1 MSALIEARDPVVP
14 LKSACAALG
23 FARATL
29 YRHRRAPVTRLAHA
43 PRYSPRRLS
52 EAQRREVLA
61 VLHEERFIDQPPAE
75 VYAKLLDEGRYL
87 CSVRTMHRLLAEA
100 GESGE
105 RRAVR
110 PKTHHPVPR
119 LEASAPNQVWT
130 WDITKLATLSR
141 GVFLNLY
148 VVLDLYS
155 RFVVAWMVAGRENSA
170 LAKQLL
176 AEAIHRHGVE
186 PGSLRVHQDRG
197 APMTARGFLDLLA
210 DLKVEPS
217 HSRPRVSNDNAF
229 SESQFKTLK
238 YQPDF
243 PGRFRDV
250 EHGRAWCSEFFDWY
264 NHHHQHA
271 GLALFTPAD
280 VFCGRVEALLAT
292 RQAALDTAYAAHPE
306 RFVRGRPVAARP
318 PKVVAINPML
328 PEQDLPAPAASLLPA
343 EQANTLSQ
351 CEMAAMAT

>member
-1 MSALIEARDPVVP
+1 M
-14 LKSACAALG
+14 
-23 FARATL
+23 
-29 YRHRRAPVTRLAHA
+29 
-43 PRYSPRRLS
+43 
-52 EAQRREVLA
+52 
-61 VLHEERFIDQPPAE
+61 LHEERFIDQPPAE

-87 CSVRTMHRLLAEA
+87 CSVRTMHRLLAESA
-100 GESGE
+100 ESGE

-155 RFVVAWMVAGRENSA
+155 RFVVAWLAARENSA

-176 AEAIHRHGVE
+176 AEAIHRHGIE
-186 PGSLRVHQDRG
+186 PRSLRVHQDRG

-210 DLKVEPS
+210 ELKVEPS
-217 HSRPRVSNDNAF
+217 HSRPRVSNDNPF

-243 PGRFRDV
+243 PGRFRGL
-250 EHGRAWCSEFFDWY
+250 EQGRAWCTEFFDWY
-264 NHHHQHA
+264 NHHHQHS

-280 VFCGRVEALLAT
+280 VFHGRGKELWRCARRRSMPPTRHIPSASCGGAQSQPSPPSWSPST
-292 RQAALDTAYAAHPE
+292 R
-306 RFVRGRPVAARP
+306 
-318 PKVVAINPML
+318 
-328 PEQDLPAPAASLLPA
+328 
-343 EQANTLSQ
+343 
-351 CEMAAMAT
+351 